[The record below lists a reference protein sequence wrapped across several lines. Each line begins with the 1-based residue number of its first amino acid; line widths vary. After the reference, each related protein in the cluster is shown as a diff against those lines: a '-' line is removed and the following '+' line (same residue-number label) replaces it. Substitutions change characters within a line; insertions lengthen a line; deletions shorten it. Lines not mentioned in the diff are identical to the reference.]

1 MRRALVLAG
10 LVAAFGASAQ
20 QPAPPLKGKIKPGLY
35 EMKIEADM
43 GTMPGVPA
51 EQKKQVSTRQQCLT
65 AADVDK
71 LTEESAPNCKTSGL
85 KTLADGATFRVTCTG
100 GQEMTADVRIN
111 YSNVGYVTES
121 KVSMKPA
128 KDAPVATM
136 SQRVTSK
143 YVGACPAAAAPKK

>member
-1 MRRALVLAG
+1 MRGALVLAG
-10 LVAAFGASAQ
+10 LALSFGASAQ

-35 EMKIEADM
+35 EVKTEADM

-51 EQKKQVSTRQQCLT
+51 DQKKQVSTRQQCLT
-65 AADVDK
+65 AAEVDK

-85 KTLADGATFRVTCTG
+85 KMLADGATFRVTCTG
-100 GQEMTADVRIN
+100 AQEMTADVRIN
-111 YSNVGYVTES
+111 YTNAGYVTES

-128 KDAPVATM
+128 KYAPAATM

-143 YVGACPAAAAPKK
+143 YVGACPAAAPRK